1 MPACLHEAYEP
12 RYELAGWISRL
23 SLFFFFSVHVNAL
36 TLRMRMRMQQWELKD
51 AIQYRFEKWRGW
63 TKAHL

>member
-1 MPACLHEAYEP
+1 MSWQGGSPV
-12 RYELAGWISRL
+12 SL
-23 SLFFFFSVHVNAL
+23 SFFFFSVQANAL
-36 TLRMRMRMQQWELKD
+36 TLRMRMRMRMQQWELKD

>member
-1 MPACLHEAYEP
+1 MSWQVDLP
-12 RYELAGWISRL
+12 SL
-23 SLFFFFSVHVNAL
+23 SLFFLSVHANAL

>member
-12 RYELAGWISRL
+12 RYELAGGSPVSL
-23 SLFFFFSVHVNAL
+23 SFFFFSVHANAL

-63 TKAHL
+63 TRAHL